1 MNIYL
6 TKSLQNKIQ
15 LRTENEQIHQ
25 PGCTIYVFCN
35 FRTPKNS
42 ILKQLEIKIVGDH
55 SRFQKLQI
63 DKQEK
68 TYVFK
73 TL

>member
-1 MNIYL
+1 M
-6 TKSLQNKIQ
+6 
-15 LRTENEQIHQ
+15 HQ
-25 PGCTIYVFCN
+25 PGGKIYVFRA
-35 FRTPKNS
+35 FETPKSN
-42 ILKQLEIKIVGDH
+42 ILNQIEIEILGNH

-63 DKQEK
+63 DKQK